1 MLNLQQSPG
10 VANCASGFRL
20 TVSARGAAN
29 TVHVQLSR
37 NDMLALKRVRHS
49 IVAIF
54 QDTSG
59 RIYCA
64 IPLQIYSLTLE
75 LFCSHNDK
83 TTDK

>member
-1 MLNLQQSPG
+1 MISH
-10 VANCASGFRL
+10 GFRL
-20 TVSARGAAN
+20 TVSACGAAN